1 MLPYRVKQLTR
12 ALLVRVGRG
21 EGAEDLPSDV
31 ALEAGSDFL
40 AGLALGPV
48 ALDLASIHR
57 WAFGC
62 QRDVVCALRFVWGRG

>member
-48 ALDLASIHR
+48 PLDLGS
-57 WAFGC
+57 G
-62 QRDVVCALRFVWGRG
+62 V